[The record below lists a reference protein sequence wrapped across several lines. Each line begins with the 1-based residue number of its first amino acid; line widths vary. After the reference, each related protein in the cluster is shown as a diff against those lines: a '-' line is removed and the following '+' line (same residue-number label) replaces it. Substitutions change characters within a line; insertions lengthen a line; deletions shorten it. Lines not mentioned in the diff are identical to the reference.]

1 MLAANAL
8 HSSGGENA
16 RLPFP
21 ISAAA
26 LQSIRIGEG
35 CGDVLREVIE
45 TAKTTQPPMFQQN
58 QAIPRPRRFPAMR

>member
-8 HSSGGENA
+8 HSSGWENA
-16 RLPFP
+16 RLRFP

-35 CGDVLREVIE
+35 CADVLREVIE
-45 TAKTTQPPMFQQN
+45 TAKTTQPQMLLQN
-58 QAIPRPRRFPAMR
+58 QAISRPPRFPAMR